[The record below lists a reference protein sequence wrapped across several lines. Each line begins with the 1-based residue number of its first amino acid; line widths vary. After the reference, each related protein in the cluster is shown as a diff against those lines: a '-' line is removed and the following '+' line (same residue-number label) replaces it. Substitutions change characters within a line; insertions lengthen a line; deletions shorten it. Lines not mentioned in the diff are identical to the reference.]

1 MMNADVV
8 TAAREAYGRRAWT
21 QAHELLSRADEGAPL
36 APEDLER
43 LAVAAYMLGRD
54 DQQLRTLARA
64 HHAHVRDGDR
74 AGAVRAAYWLAV
86 HLVIRGEIGGAT
98 GWLGRAQR
106 LVEHE
111 PGYCVERGYLAS
123 ADALRCQ
130 VAGDWSGTRAAAA
143 DAVVIGERFGDPD
156 LVALGLMD
164 LGGAL
169 IEEGLVAE
177 GLAKLDEAMVAATG
191 GELSPVATGFV
202 YCSVIHGCQ
211 TTYELARAREWTLAL
226 TDWCAQQPDLVPFT
240 GTCLVH
246 RAEILQVQGAWDE
259 ALVEARLACERF
271 TQRGDRRATGESSYR
286 CGEILRV
293 RGDLAGA
300 EQAFREA
307 SRHGREPQPGLAL
320 LRLAQGRT
328 DAAAAAITVVVDAA
342 AGWVERARLLP
353 AYVEIALA
361 AGQLDAARAACDE
374 LDEIARRNGR
384 AMLLASAAQ
393 ARGAVELAG
402 GDARAAAAP
411 LRRASQLWLELEAPY
426 EAARARLLVAEACR
440 SMGDDETAGLER
452 EAAHEE
458 LARLGAEDDLARAE
472 SAPAVA
478 AAGGPYG
485 LTPRELQVLRR
496 LATGESNKAIAA
508 RLGVSRRTVDR
519 HVSNIYTKL
528 HVSSRAAAT
537 AYAYEHELV

>member
-1 MMNADVV
+1 M
-8 TAAREAYGRRAWT
+8 
-21 QAHELLSRADEGAPL
+21 
-36 APEDLER
+36 
-43 LAVAAYMLGRD
+43 
-54 DQQLRTLARA
+54 
-64 HHAHVRDGDR
+64 
-74 AGAVRAAYWLAV
+74 RAAYWLAV

-111 PGYCVERGYLAS
+111 PGDCVELGYLAS
-123 ADALRCQ
+123 ADALRSQ

-143 DAVVIGERFGDPD
+143 DAVDIGERFGDPD

-164 LGGAL
+164 LGRAL

-342 AGWVERARLLP
+342 AGWAERARLLP

-361 AGQLDAARAACDE
+361 AGQLDPARAACDE

-384 AMLLASAAQ
+384 TMLLASAAQ
-393 ARGAVELAG
+393 ARG
-402 GDARAAAAP
+402 
-411 LRRASQLWLELEAPY
+411 
-426 EAARARLLVAEACR
+426 R
-440 SMGDDETAGLER
+440 S
-452 EAAHEE
+452 
-458 LARLGAEDDLARAE
+458 
-472 SAPAVA
+472 
-478 AAGGPYG
+478 
-485 LTPRELQVLRR
+485 
-496 LATGESNKAIAA
+496 
-508 RLGVSRRTVDR
+508 
-519 HVSNIYTKL
+519 
-528 HVSSRAAAT
+528 SSRAAMPAPPP
-537 AYAYEHELV
+537 AAPPRLAALARAGGAVRGGARAPAGRRGLPVDGRRRDRRAGARGGARGARAAGRGGRRRARRVGFCGRRRRRPVRPDAS